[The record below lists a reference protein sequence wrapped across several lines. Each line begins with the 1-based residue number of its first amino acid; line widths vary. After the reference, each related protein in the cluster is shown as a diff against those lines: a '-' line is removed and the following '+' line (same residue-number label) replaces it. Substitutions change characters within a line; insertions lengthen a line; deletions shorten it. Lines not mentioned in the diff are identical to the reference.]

1 MSKLQEALAGGKFPI
16 VVEIKPPKGIDAGAM
31 LAPLKSLNGRVTT
44 FSIPDNEHA
53 KMRLSPVAAA
63 QLVKAAGAEPMI
75 HLTCR
80 DRNRLAL
87 ESELLGAAVLGVENV
102 LIISGDYVNQ
112 GDHPDAKPVYD
123 ADSVQLL
130 QIAKGMMAGHDSA
143 GNALQGAPQFFLGAV
158 AIPEADPLGPQL
170 LKVKKKTTAGVDFF
184 VTAPIYDLQ
193 KLQEFRQHLPNP
205 EVKLI
210 ATVKVPKA
218 AEVEQ
223 ALQGQLRKVYSLP
236 VSVAQELKADDPAEV
251 EKKGAAL
258 AARLLKEI
266 KAKNLADG
274 VYLKARGK
282 GELMAAILDQAGL

>member
-1 MSKLQEALAGGKFPI
+1 MSKLKEALAGGKFPI
-16 VVEIKPPKGIDAGAM
+16 IVELKPPKGIDPEAM
-31 LAPLKSLNGRVTT
+31 LAPVTSLNGRVTA

-63 QLVKAAGAEPMI
+63 QLVKAAGGEPLI

-87 ESELLGAAVLGVENV
+87 ESELLGAAALGVENV
-102 LIISGDYVNQ
+102 LVVSGDYINQ
-112 GDHPDAKPVYD
+112 GDHPEAKPVYD

-130 QIAKGMMAGHDSA
+130 QIAKGMMAGRDSA
-143 GNALQGAPQFFLGAV
+143 GNELKGAPTFYLGAV
-158 AIPEADPLGPQL
+158 AIPEADPLGPQV
-170 LKVKKKTTAGVDFF
+170 LKIKKKMAAGVDFLI
-184 VTAPIYDLQ
+184 TAPIYDLN
-193 KLQEFRQHLPNP
+193 KLQEFRQKLPSP
-205 EVKLI
+205 EVRLI

-218 AEVEQ
+218 AEVDQ
-223 ALQGQLRKVYSLP
+223 ALAGKLRKVYSLP
-236 VSVAQELKADDPAEV
+236 AAVAQELRADDPAEV

-258 AARLLKEI
+258 AARLVKDI

-282 GELMAAILDQAGL
+282 GELLAAILEQAGV

>member
-1 MSKLQEALAGGKFPI
+1 MSKLQEALEGGKFPI
-16 VVEIKPPKGIDAGAM
+16 VVEIKPPKGINVEAM

-63 QLVKAAGAEPMI
+63 QLVQAAGGEPMI

-87 ESELLGAAVLGVENV
+87 ESELLGAAALGVENV
-102 LIISGDYVNQ
+102 LIVSGDFVNQ

-130 QIAKGMMAGHDSA
+130 QIAKGMMTGYDSA
-143 GNALQGAPQFFLGAV
+143 GQELNGKPQYYLGAV

-184 VTAPIYDLQ
+184 ITAPVYDLQ
-193 KLQEFRQHLPNP
+193 KLQEFRQQLGA
-205 EVKLI
+205 EVKML

-223 ALQGQLRKVYSLP
+223 ALEGKLRKVYSLP
-236 VSVAQELKADDPAEV
+236 VAVAQELKADDPAEV
-251 EKKGAAL
+251 ERKGAAL
-258 AARLLKEI
+258 AAKLLKEI
-266 KAKNLADG
+266 KSRKLADG

-282 GELMAAILDQAGL
+282 GELVAAILDQAGV

>member
-16 VVEIKPPKGIDAGAM
+16 IVEIKPPKGIDAEAM
-31 LAPLKSLNGRVTT
+31 LAPVKSLNGRVTA

-63 QLVKAAGAEPMI
+63 QLVKAAGAEPLI

-87 ESELLGAAVLGVENV
+87 ESELLGAAALGVENV
-102 LIISGDYVNQ
+102 LIISGDFVNQ

-130 QIAKGMMAGHDSA
+130 QIAKGMMAGYDSA
-143 GNALQGAPQFFLGAV
+143 GNALQGAPRFYLGAV
-158 AIPEADPLGPQL
+158 AIPEADPLSPQL
-170 LKVKKKTTAGVDFF
+170 LKVKKKTTAGVDFLITTP
-184 VTAPIYDLQ
+184 VYDLN
-193 KLQEFRQHLPNP
+193 KLQEFRQKLPTT

-210 ATVKVPKA
+210 ATVKVPKV

-223 ALQGQLRKVYSLP
+223 ALEGKLRKVYSLP
-236 VSVAQELKADDPAEV
+236 VAVAQELKADDPAAV
-251 EKKGAAL
+251 EKKGATL
-258 AARLLKEI
+258 AAQLLKGI

-282 GELMAAILDQAGL
+282 VELMAAILDQAGL